1 MLLQRTADGWSGC
14 LRAVGTRNIFFS
26 VFNRRYYI
34 MFDSSKAFVREKLM
48 MQESGETCE
57 SGILE

>member
-14 LRAVGTRNIFFS
+14 LRAVGTRKIFFS

>member
-1 MLLQRTADGWSGC
+1 MGVVSLLEGC
-14 LRAVGTRNIFFS
+14 GDKEIFFF
-26 VFNRRYYI
+26 FNRYYI